1 MSNPNT
7 VITMTQREKWKL
19 EGKAKQGWRCYFA
32 ERDLVLDLSTIH
44 ETHRN
49 VANQVRN
56 GEEIEMSHLR
66 KLFLELYDK
75 VGELVDCPVC
85 FTVLTKENAFVSM
98 CGHMVCKPCKENPI
112 LTKCPIC
119 RKDY

>member
-66 KLFLELYDK
+66 KLF
-75 VGELVDCPVC
+75 
-85 FTVLTKENAFVSM
+85 
-98 CGHMVCKPCKENPI
+98 
-112 LTKCPIC
+112 
-119 RKDY
+119 